1 MHHPSVSSPSS
12 SSAPTSESLI
22 SVSIEMN
29 SSNMPLSKSS
39 RILASSASRSPI
51 SAKVMRAKPKRATIT
66 GKIKFFMLIGKKAKD
81 DINYQ
86 AVVSTLLSGQSPK
99 SLPQSHPSKLLSK
112 QWGDLSFDE
121 ETGLLILQGHR
132 IFLPAGSRSDV
143 LTSLHASHQGIR
155 CTRTLARSLYLWPGM
170 NNHIEQVV
178 SSCSTCQLH
187 LPSQQPEPLVHSTS
201 SRPFESVSV
210 DLFESAGAHYLIMVD
225 RFSGWPCISR
235 LGWMDTRAVTDIL
248 RDWFVDYGVPQF
260 IHSDGGPQFRS
271 DGCLIEISEVSS
283 LAVDIA
289 AAQAFDPELADSSRW
304 LPYIERDANANGSE
318 ILVDTR
324 FSRRRPLFPVSVH
337 KATFKAFHKLAHAGV
352 AATKRLL
359 ANRFSWSNLATDVA
373 AWVRDCLPCQ
383 AAKSDLGYSPAE
395 LVYDAPLNLPNA
407 YFQRPTTSTFA
418 NVDVFVDELRPSVGG
433 HVFTPAAWHRGSAQG
448 TTTGGPPRLLKGMDV
463 ATHVWERVDL
473 VRRPLECPYRGLY
486 RVVSWND
493 KFFVVLKNGA
503 QASISMERLKP
514 AFGPLAILDP
524 PSFHHR

>member
-1 MHHPSVSSPSS
+1 
-12 SSAPTSESLI
+12 
-22 SVSIEMN
+22 
-29 SSNMPLSKSS
+29 MPFGLCNAAQTFQQ
-39 RILASSASRSPI
+39 LASTNYSVGAVLEQDHGRSPATTGDWCPVAFFSKTMTDTERRY
-51 SAKVMRAKPKRATIT
+51 SAFDRELLAVK
-66 GKIKFFMLIGKKAKD
+66 
-81 DINYQ
+81 Q
-86 AVVSTLLSGQSPK
+86 AVRKFRHILNGISPT
-99 SLPQSHPSKLLSK
+99 H
-112 QWGDLSFDE
+112 
-121 ETGLLILQGHR
+121 
-132 IFLPAGSRSDV
+132 
-143 LTSLHASHQGIR
+143 LHGRQ
-155 CTRTLARSLYLWPGM
+155 
-170 NNHIEQVV
+170 
-178 SSCSTCQLH
+178 
-187 LPSQQPEPLVHSTS
+187 
-201 SRPFESVSV
+201 
-210 DLFESAGAHYLIMVD
+210 
-225 RFSGWPCISR
+225 
-235 LGWMDTRAVTDIL
+235 
-248 RDWFVDYGVPQF
+248 
-260 IHSDGGPQFRS
+260 
-271 DGCLIEISEVSS
+271 GCLIEISEVSS

-359 ANRFSWSNLATDVA
+359 ANRRPSDAFKGLFYFIFIFAFIYLFTVVDRFTRWPEAIPMPDAKASTCARAFSESWIARFGVPSLVVSDWGAQLVSNLWHELAMYLGYHVKQTCAYHPA
-373 AWVRDCLPCQ
+373 ANGIVEQFHCQ
-383 AAKSDLGYSPAE
+383 LKRSLKARLETCDGNWTVLLHAILLGLRSAVKSDLGYSPAE